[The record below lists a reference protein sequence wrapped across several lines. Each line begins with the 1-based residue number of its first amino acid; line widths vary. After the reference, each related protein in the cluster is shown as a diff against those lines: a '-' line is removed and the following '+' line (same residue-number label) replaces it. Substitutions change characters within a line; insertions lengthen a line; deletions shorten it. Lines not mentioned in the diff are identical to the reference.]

1 MDGAWT
7 DWLRHIPFP
16 GMGGLLEILVL
27 SVVFYYAILF
37 FRGTRGA
44 QVLLGFV
51 TALVAMLVLTRMFNL
66 DTLNWILQQVSVYLV
81 VAFVVIFQPEIRRA
95 LAELGKQHTVKIL
108 GDIQPGATMSGVGGA
123 MARTVSERN
132 LLPPGYALGNAGL
145 AEMMDETVADFG
157 EAILLAAFLTLLTLA
172 AILESWSRPAFVLLT
187 LPMGLIGVIWSL
199 VLAGKAITMLVLLG
213 MLMLIGIVVNAA
225 ILIVDQ
231 MARHL
236 KEGICRREAM
246 LTAMVETFRPVLMV
260 ILASGLGML
269 PMAIGTGI
277 GSENRAGIGIA
288 SVAGVLVAGFL
299 TLTVLP
305 LIYTLFTGKPK
316 GEALAKSGQPCED

>member
-1 MDGAWT
+1 
-7 DWLRHIPFP
+7 
-16 GMGGLLEILVL
+16 
-27 SVVFYYAILF
+27 
-37 FRGTRGA
+37 
-44 QVLLGFV
+44 
-51 TALVAMLVLTRMFNL
+51 
-66 DTLNWILQQVSVYLV
+66 
-81 VAFVVIFQPEIRRA
+81 
-95 LAELGKQHTVKIL
+95 
-108 GDIQPGATMSGVGGA
+108 MSGVGGA
-123 MARTVSERN
+123 MARAIEDQK
-132 LLPPGYALGNAGL
+132 LLPPGYTLDNSGT
-145 AEMMDETVADFG
+145 AEMMGETVADFG

-172 AILESWSRPAFVLLT
+172 AILESWSRPGFVLLT

-199 VLAGKAITMLVLLG
+199 VFAGKAITMLVLLG

-236 KEGICRREAM
+236 KEGVCRREAM

-299 TLTVLP
+299 TMTVLP

-316 GEALAKSGQPCED
+316 TNAHDSCKD